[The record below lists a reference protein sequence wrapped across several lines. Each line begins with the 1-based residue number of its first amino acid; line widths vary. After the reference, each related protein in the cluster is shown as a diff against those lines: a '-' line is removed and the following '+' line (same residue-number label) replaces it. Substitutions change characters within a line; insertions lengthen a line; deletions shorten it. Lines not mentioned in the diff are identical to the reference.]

1 MAGHIARLSV
11 MWRPPLNLTGSIA
24 APLNVGLFNLRF
36 ASSGDTVAAAAV
48 TAAIAVDLIFQ
59 PQAR

>member
-1 MAGHIARLSV
+1 MAGHVARLSV

-36 ASSGDTVAAAAV
+36 ASSGDTVAAAAI
-48 TAAIAVDLIFQ
+48 TAAIAIDLIFQ
-59 PQAR
+59 P

>member
-1 MAGHIARLSV
+1 

-24 APLNVGLFNLRF
+24 APLNVGLLNLCF

-48 TAAIAVDLIFQ
+48 TVAVAIDLIFQ
-59 PQAR
+59 PRAG